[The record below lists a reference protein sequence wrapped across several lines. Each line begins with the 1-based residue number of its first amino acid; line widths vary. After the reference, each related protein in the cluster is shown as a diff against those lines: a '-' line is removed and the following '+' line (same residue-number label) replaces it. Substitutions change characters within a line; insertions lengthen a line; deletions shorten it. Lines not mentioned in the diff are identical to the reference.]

1 MKNRFIEFIKFSM
14 SSLGSTVV
22 DLALFAILV
31 FLLRDVTPQHYIWI
45 ATALARIVSVIVNYN
60 INAKLVFKEDDKRN
74 FPFFKY
80 ITLAVMDM
88 LASALFVT
96 VLVRQFMWNET
107 LTKMLVDSSLFFI
120 GYLIQKFYVF

>member
-14 SSLGSTVV
+14 SSLGSTAV
-22 DLALFAILV
+22 DLVLFAILI
-31 FLLRDVTPQHYIWI
+31 FFLRDIAPQQYIFYS
-45 ATALARIVSVIVNYN
+45 TVLARIVSVIVNYM
-60 INAKLVFKEDDKRN
+60 INAKLVFKDEEKRN

-80 ITLAVMDM
+80 ITLAVFDM

-96 VLVRQFMWNET
+96 VLVRHFMWDET

-120 GYLIQKFYVF
+120 GYLIQKFYIF

>member
-14 SSLGSTVV
+14 SSLGSTAV
-22 DLALFAILV
+22 DLVLFAILI
-31 FLLRDVTPQHYIWI
+31 FFLRDIAPQQYIFYS
-45 ATALARIVSVIVNYN
+45 TVLARIVSVIVNYM
-60 INAKLVFKEDDKRN
+60 INAKLVFKDEEKRN

-80 ITLAVMDM
+80 ITLAVFDM

-96 VLVRQFMWNET
+96 VLVRQFMWDET

-120 GYLIQKFYVF
+120 GYLIQKLYIF

>member
-14 SSLGSTVV
+14 SSLGSTAV
-22 DLALFAILV
+22 DLVLFAILI
-31 FLLRDVTPQHYIWI
+31 FFLRDIAPQQYIFYS
-45 ATALARIVSVIVNYN
+45 TVLARIVSVIVNYM
-60 INAKLVFKEDDKRN
+60 INAKLVFKDEEKRN

-80 ITLAVMDM
+80 ITLAVFDM

-96 VLVRQFMWNET
+96 VLVRHFMWAET

-120 GYLIQKFYVF
+120 GYLIQKFYIF

>member
-1 MKNRFIEFIKFSM
+1 M
-14 SSLGSTVV
+14 SSLGSTIV

-31 FLLRDVTPQHYIWI
+31 FFLRGVSPQHYIFI
-45 ATALARIVSVIVNYN
+45 STVLARIVSVVVNYN
-60 INAKLVFKEDDKRN
+60 INAKLVFKDDDKRE

-80 ITLAVMDM
+80 ISLAVVDM

-96 VLVRQFMWNET
+96 VLVRYFSWDET

-120 GYLIQKFYVF
+120 GYLVQKFYIF